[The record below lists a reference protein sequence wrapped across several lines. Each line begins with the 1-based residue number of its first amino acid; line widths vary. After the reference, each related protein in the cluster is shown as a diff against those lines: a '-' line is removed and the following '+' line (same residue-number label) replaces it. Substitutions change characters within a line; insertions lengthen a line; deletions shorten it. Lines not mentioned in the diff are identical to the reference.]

1 LGWTE
6 KILRKKMKK
15 LKRNFY
21 NQPTL
26 KVAQDLLGK
35 FLVKKIGKNILSGKI
50 VETEAYVGPN
60 DLASHASHGK
70 TTRTAP
76 MFGPPGYAYVY
87 LVYGLNYCFNIVTE
101 GKNYPAAVLIRAIEP
116 AEGVASIIK
125 NRNFNKK
132 QNLKSKILNLKSLTN
147 GPGKLCQALKIDKSL
162 NNLDLTK
169 NTLWF
174 EDRGIKI
181 KPSEIAATKRIGVD
195 YAGKYKNKPWRFYLR
210 GNPFVSKK

>member
-1 LGWTE
+1 
-6 KILRKKMKK
+6 MKK

-21 NQPTL
+21 NQSTL
-26 KVAQDLLGK
+26 KIAQDLLGK
-35 FLVKKIGKNILSGKI
+35 FLVRKIGKKIISGKI

-87 LVYGLNYCFNIVTE
+87 LVYGLNHCFNIVTE

-116 AEGVASIIK
+116 TEGVDLMRRLRHAPHDE
-125 NRNFNKK
+125 RN
-132 QNLKSKILNLKSLTN
+132 ITN

-162 NNLDLTK
+162 NNFDLTK
-169 NTLWF
+169 NILWL

-181 KPSEIAATKRIGVD
+181 KPSEIIAAKRIGVD

-210 GNPFVSKK
+210 GNLFVSKK

>member
-1 LGWTE
+1 
-6 KILRKKMKK
+6 MKK

-21 NQPTL
+21 NQSTL
-26 KVAQDLLGK
+26 KIAQDLLGK
-35 FLVKKIGKNILSGKI
+35 FLVRKIGKKIISGKI

-116 AEGVASIIK
+116 TEGVDLMRRLRHAPHDE
-125 NRNFNKK
+125 RN
-132 QNLKSKILNLKSLTN
+132 ITN

-162 NNLDLTK
+162 NNFDLTK
-169 NTLWF
+169 NILWL

-181 KPSEIAATKRIGVD
+181 KPSEIIAAKRIGVD

-210 GNPFVSKK
+210 GNLFVSKK

>member
-1 LGWTE
+1 
-6 KILRKKMKK
+6 MKK

-21 NQPTL
+21 NQSTL

-35 FLVKKIGKNILSGKI
+35 FLVRKIGKNILSGKI

-60 DLASHASHGK
+60 DLASHASRGK

-116 AEGVASIIK
+116 AEGIK
-125 NRNFNKK
+125 LMCRNRKLNF
-132 QNLKSKILNLKSLTN
+132 QFSILNFKLTN

-169 NTLWF
+169 NILWL

-181 KPSEIAATKRIGVD
+181 KPSEIAAAKRIGVD

-210 GNPFVSKK
+210 ENKFVSKC